1 MVLQIEPVAENE
13 GLDAL
18 QRLIIERNPVAWLDS
33 YGWIET
39 KKVDPTTGSKLRR
52 FQANPLQERLA
63 EVVDYMLQNSL
74 PVRILIYK
82 PRQKGS
88 STGSMGIADW
98 FIKRFGH
105 KGYLCGNE
113 LSNCRNLWDI
123 LRTYNLH
130 DDYDWGFGAD
140 VQASS
145 AKYGNGGSFHW
156 ATAKNAESGRS
167 ATLGVLVMT
176 EIARWAE
183 DDGAVRDAG
192 KVFSSLMGAVPL
204 EPNTLV
210 IGETTVRGASGV
222 FYDQWSRAKTLEQ
235 VQAGDY
241 EYGDFVKVFM
251 PWYVFDDSKLPVTE
265 VEAAKI
271 RDGLDC
277 LNERERTTELE
288 LMRRYRCTPGNIK
301 YFRTRLKACD
311 YDPEE
316 RDREE
321 PTTEESGFFAAAA
334 CFFNKGNLARMR
346 AEAEL
351 AQRDNQYGVLEWDHK
366 DKRTAAAWV
375 PAMAEDQPL
384 WLLNE
389 RPVIGRRYTVGV
401 DNSKG
406 IALVKGEKETDCHA
420 VTVVRDGYLC
430 RDSGSWVRP
439 KVAACLVPKCRV
451 DIDVLAEEIA
461 KMAKFYGDCLVVPE
475 ANNDAG
481 LIMCLRRLNVRVWER
496 EKPATDKEDQ
506 RPMGK
511 LGMWTSDDG
520 MGQGT
525 RSALLGELRS
535 AVRKLLMDGEGLD
548 IPFHHIIDELEH
560 FAVNTNTGRAEAL
573 SGWHDDFVMALGF
586 AFFLRSRGTTM
597 EPSAMSAVMP
607 PDVMAMMRLQQ
618 MQGTPMGGG
627 GAYRV

>member
-1 MVLQIEPVAENE
+1 MVMQIQPVEANE

-18 QRLIIERNPVAWLDS
+18 HRLIMERNPVAWLDN

-39 KKVDPTTGSKLRR
+39 KEVDPATGSKLRR
-52 FQANPLQERLA
+52 FHANPLQERLA
-63 EVVDYMLQNSL
+63 EIVDYMLENQL

-98 FIKRFGH
+98 FIKKFGH

-123 LRTYNLH
+123 LRTYNQH
-130 DDYDWGFGAD
+130 DGYDWGFSAD
-140 VQASS
+140 VQAST

-183 DDGAVRDAG
+183 DDGAVRDAS
-192 KVFSSLMGAVPL
+192 KVFSSLMGAVPIK
-204 EPNTLV
+204 PNTLV

-222 FYDQWSRAKTLEQ
+222 FYEQWGRAKTLEQ
-235 VQAGDY
+235 VKAGDY

-251 PWYVFDDSKLPVTE
+251 PWYVFSDSVLPVTE

-277 LNERERTTELE
+277 LNERERVTEQE
-288 LMRRYRCTPGNIK
+288 LMRRYRCTPGHIK

-334 CFFNKGNLARMR
+334 CYFNKGNLARMR
-346 AEAEL
+346 AAAENL
-351 AQRDNQYGVLEWDHK
+351 QKEIQMGVLEWDK
-366 DKRTAAAWV
+366 QRSSVAWV
-375 PAMAEDQPL
+375 PALPEDLPL
-384 WLLNE
+384 WMVHE
-389 RPVIGRRYTVGV
+389 RPQVGRRYTVGA

-420 VTVVRDGYLC
+420 VTVVRDGYL
-430 RDSGSWVRP
+430 DAESGSWVKP
-439 KVAACLVPKCRV
+439 KVVACLVPKCRIE
-451 DIDVLAEEIA
+451 IDVLAEEIA
-461 KMAKFYGDCLVVPE
+461 KMAKWYGDCMVVPE

-481 LIMCLRRLNVRVWER
+481 LIMCLRKLHVHVWER

-511 LGMWTSDDG
+511 LGIWTSDDG

-525 RSALLGELRS
+525 RSCLLAELRS
-535 AVRKLLMDGEGLD
+535 AVRKLMLDGEGLD
-548 IPFHHIIDELEH
+548 IPFLHILDEMEH

-586 AFFLRSRGTTM
+586 AYFLRARGSVM
-597 EPSAMSAVMP
+597 QVPALSAVMP
-607 PDVMAMMRLQQ
+607 PDVMAMLKQNEIQARPF
-618 MQGTPMGGG
+618 GSG

>member
-1 MVLQIEPVAENE
+1 MVQQIQPVESNPLLDGLHRLLVE
-13 GLDAL
+13 G
-18 QRLIIERNPVAWLDS
+18 NPVVWLDG

-39 KKVDPTTGSKLRR
+39 KKVDPLTGSKLRR
-52 FQANPLQERLA
+52 FKANPLQNRLA
-63 EVVDYMLQNSL
+63 EVTDYMLANKL

-98 FIKRFGH
+98 FVKKFGH
-105 KGYLCGNE
+105 KAYLCGNE

-123 LRTYNLH
+123 LRTYNAN
-130 DDYDWGFGAD
+130 DNYDWGFGVD

-167 ATLGVLVMT
+167 ATLGALVMT

-222 FYDQWSRAKTLEQ
+222 FYEQWQRAKTLEQ
-235 VQAGDY
+235 VKDGDY

-251 PWYVFDDSKLPVTE
+251 PWYVFDDSSLPVTP
-265 VEAAKI
+265 VEAARI
-271 RDGLDC
+271 IDGLDC

-351 AQRDNQYGVLEWDHK
+351 AQRDNQLGVLEWDDEQRK
-366 DKRTAAAWV
+366 SGAAWV
-375 PAMAEDQPL
+375 PAMVEDQPL
-384 WLLNE
+384 WILNE
-389 RPVIGRRYTVGV
+389 RPQIGRRYIVGA

-406 IALVKGEKETDCHA
+406 IAVVKGEKETDCHA
-420 VTVVRDGYLC
+420 VSVVRDGYLC
-430 RDSGSWVRP
+430 KDSGSWIRP
-439 KVAACLVPKCRV
+439 KVVATLVPKCRIE
-451 DIDVLAEEIA
+451 IDMLAEEIA
-461 KMAKFYGDCLVVPE
+461 KMAKVYGDCLVVPE

-481 LIMCLRRLNVRVWER
+481 LIMCLRKLKVRVWER

-506 RPMGK
+506 KPMGK
-511 LGMWTSDDG
+511 LGIWTSDDG

-525 RSALLGELRS
+525 RSSLLAELRS
-535 AVRKLLMDGEGLD
+535 AVRKMMMDGEGLE
-548 IPFHHIIDELEH
+548 IPFLHILDEMEH

-573 SGWHDDFVMALGF
+573 AGWHDDFVFATGF
-586 AFFLRSRGTTM
+586 AFFLRGRGTIM
-597 EPSAMSAVMP
+597 QAPAMSAVMP
-607 PDVMAMMRLQQ
+607 PDVQEMMRQ
-618 MQGTPMGGG
+618 MQRQMGPKGGG
-627 GAYRV
+627 QYRV